1 MIRRKL
7 KHIFLASY
15 WVKYS
20 SVSLCVRFIQF
31 DYICSMKFPLHV
43 SFFFESIISFYRK
56 PRFYQLHVVLN
67 KKYANLLSTST

>member
-1 MIRRKL
+1 MICSKL

-15 WVKYS
+15 WFKYS

-31 DYICSMKFPLHV
+31 DYICSIEFPLRV

-56 PRFYQLHVVLN
+56 PRFYQLHIVL
-67 KKYANLLSTST
+67 K